1 MNLFTLRTWKLG
13 LKSLTLHPMRSL
25 LTVLGIFVGV
35 SSVIWLLSIGEGI
48 SVRAQEEIASLGADN
63 IILLTKKPA
72 ESSGTTAAMSAAQ
85 YGLTRGD
92 YQRLVNTIPTIRQA
106 VQVKDYRER
115 LAFGTQSLE
124 GRVVACTPEYRDL
137 NQLTVEKGR
146 FLSSV
151 DVKELT
157 NYCAL
162 AAGTAQQL
170 FGYEDPLGK
179 SVHIAQHYFVVVG
192 VMRDRAP
199 AAAIGGSLTALDY
212 SQDIYVPITTHRA
225 FFGDGV
231 IKRSATSFSFEQ
243 VELTQITVRVNDV
256 ANVLD
261 TAELVKLTLA
271 KHHRSDD
278 FSIVIPYELLEQKKM
293 VGLLFMVFMG
303 LIAAISL
310 VVGGI
315 GIMNIM
321 LATVTERTR
330 EIGIRR
336 ALGASRSD
344 IIIQFLVETV
354 VLSIGGGVTGILAG
368 FACRPAVNVLRAILQ
383 NVAAKQFNALPDA
396 VRTVEPILVPES
408 IPLAFCISAVIGIVF
423 GIYPAIRAARM
434 DPVEALRHE

>member
-1 MNLFTLRTWKLG
+1 MFTLRTWKLG

-63 IILLTKKPA
+63 IILLTKKPP
-72 ESSGTTAAMSAAQ
+72 ESSGSVASFSAAQ

-115 LAFGTQSLE
+115 ISFGTQSLE
-124 GRVVACTPEYRDL
+124 GRVVGCTPEYAEL
-137 NQLTVEKGR
+137 NQLAVEKGR
-146 FLSSV
+146 FLNPV
-151 DVKELT
+151 DVRQAT

-170 FGYEDPLGK
+170 FGYADPLGK
-179 SVHIAQHYFVVVG
+179 SVRIAQHYYIVAG
-192 VMRDRAP
+192 VMKDRAP

-212 SQDIYVPITTHRA
+212 SQDVYVPISTLRVFVGDVVTRRTT
-225 FFGDGV
+225 G
-231 IKRSATSFSFEQ
+231 SFNAEQ
-243 VELTQITVRVNDV
+243 VELTQITLRINDV
-256 ANVLD
+256 NNVLD
-261 TAELVKLTLA
+261 TADLVKQTLA
-271 KHHRSDD
+271 KHHRDND
-278 FSIVIPYELLEQKKM
+278 YAIVIPYELLEQKKM